1 MPVITPDWSYF
12 QNYLDKTFNRRIG
25 IFRCSFSPDFA
36 DPRFLG
42 NANLAKVLYD
52 EGKVD
57 GFICYQV
64 LLKSYT
70 VKQQYDAFW
79 KQIGPNVPDWLLGVM
94 EDLEVWGGKSYEQHG
109 DMSAMYNQIAG
120 MHAKEFGSL
129 RAVPWYGNSSDLN
142 ELIPHRDKRTWGIL
156 AAYTGKLQFKSIAGA
171 RGQQYTNGVYAA
183 PIVGLKRLPLSTPP
197 FGNCDHNYLD
207 FKNGAALRA
216 FMRPDTVPTPKP
228 KPPVPVPVPT
238 PPPPPPH
245 PRPATGYTVVGK
257 SPNGNNEL
265 RLFNNG
271 GLILHHS
278 DDTRV
283 VISKGH

>member
-129 RAVPWYGNSSDLN
+129 RTPCR
-142 ELIPHRDKRTWGIL
+142 HR
-156 AAYTGKLQFKSIAGA
+156 S
-171 RGQQYTNGVYAA
+171 
-183 PIVGLKRLPLSTPP
+183 LSLRYRFP
-197 FGNCDHNYLD
+197 FQLL
-207 FKNGAALRA
+207 LRH
-216 FMRPDTVPTPKP
+216 R
-228 KPPVPVPVPT
+228 
-238 PPPPPPH
+238 
-245 PRPATGYTVVGK
+245 
-257 SPNGNNEL
+257 
-265 RLFNNG
+265 
-271 GLILHHS
+271 LILDRPLVTPSSASLQTATMSFASSTTAGSSSITPTTLGSSSRRGTDVHVKQLGHH
-278 DDTRV
+278 RQ
-283 VISKGH
+283 G